1 LVRFRDSWPSLSFE
15 ILPEGDPPTGPPY
28 SIQLISGT
36 QGAKLR
42 ENYLGITR
50 VLGITELSPEKES
63 SDEEDSEEDEQ
74 TAAEGIVQQR
84 VKHHG
89 GINRLRRLPQDTR
102 FVALFD
108 DRSNVEIVDI
118 TNALQD
124 VRADRNSTNLRTPS
138 VLFTHRHSTEGFA
151 LDWSP
156 LKQGR
161 LASGDCGSNLMIWE
175 ASEGAHWVLQECGIG
190 HRDSVE
196 DIQWSPSE
204 ESVFASCSVDKTIK
218 IWDSR
223 QTTASQLSVEVSPTD
238 VNVLSWNRLVDYML
252 ASGDDDGTLKIWD
265 LRKFQ
270 SKESIAEFSFHQK
283 AITSVEWSPHE
294 SSMLV
299 ASSEDDQVSVWDLA
313 LERDPE
319 EEAQFANSKNAEL
332 PSSIPPQLMFL
343 HAGQD
348 AIKEVHWHAQIP
360 GMIAS
365 TASNGMNLFKP
376 NNI

>member
-1 LVRFRDSWPSLSFE
+1 MSLEKESS
-15 ILPEGDPPTGPPY
+15 D
-28 SIQLISGT
+28 
-36 QGAKLR
+36 
-42 ENYLGITR
+42 
-50 VLGITELSPEKES
+50 KES
-63 SDEEDSEEDEQ
+63 SDEEDSEEEDEQ
-74 TAAEGIVQQR
+74 TAAEGLVQQR
-84 VKHHG
+84 IKHHG
-89 GINRLRRLPQDTR
+89 GINRVRRLPQDAR

-118 TNALQD
+118 TNALQEIQSG
-124 VRADRNSTNLRTPS
+124 RNSADLRTPS
-138 VLFTHRHSTEGFA
+138 VLFAHRHSSEGFA

-161 LASGDCGSNLMIWE
+161 LASGDCASSLLIWE
-175 ASEGAHWVLQECGIG
+175 PNEGANWGLQECGIG
-190 HRDSVE
+190 HQNSVE

-223 QTTASQLSVEVSPTD
+223 QTRGCQLSVEASPTD
-238 VNVLSWNRLVDYML
+238 VNVISWSRLVDYML

-299 ASSEDDQVSVWDLA
+299 ASSEDNQVSVWDLA

-319 EEAQFANSKNAEL
+319 EEAQFAHSKNAQL
-332 PSSIPPQLMFL
+332 PSFIPPQLMFL

-348 AIKEVHWHAQIP
+348 AIKEVHWHAQIS

-365 TASNGMNLFKP
+365 TANDGMNLFKP